1 MVADGEDELICDFA
15 QFYHVLSWRALPL
28 SLAAVLAAG
37 LPADARCKL
46 RMSGLTE
53 PLNTVLLARLSD
65 QAETWL
71 WAHSDKHKRAQKP
84 VFILDTLLRREQ
96 EKPPI
101 HVFRTGE
108 EFRAAYQSWIRGD

>member
-37 LPADARCKL
+37 LPADSRCKL
-46 RMSGLTE
+46 RRSGLTE
-53 PLNTVLLARLSD
+53 PLSTILLARIGD
-65 QAETWL
+65 QLETWL
-71 WAHSDKHKRAQKP
+71 WAHIDKHKRAQKP
-84 VFILDTLLRREQ
+84 VSILDTLLRREQ

-101 HVFRTGE
+101 HVFRTGA

>member
-1 MVADGEDELICDFA
+1 MVVGGEDELICDFA
-15 QFYHVLSWRALPL
+15 QVYHILAWRALPL

-71 WAHSDKHKRAQKP
+71 WAHSDKHKRTPEP
-84 VFILDTLLRREQ
+84 VSILDALLRREP

-101 HVFRTGE
+101 HVFSSAE
-108 EFRAAYQSWIRGD
+108 DFRRAYETWIGGD